1 MCLKKGLK
9 DNVSYLCR
17 MGTFVCEKC
26 EYSTSNRTHYERHCT
41 TSKHLKKIS
50 GEPESAKLTLHMYEI
65 LELKYQHE
73 LEKNAMQTNFINL
86 FAGTIN
92 KKAPK
97 MPVMDT
103 SGSVG
108 SDEEQEQEP
117 EQPPEPKL
125 KKEPDWIPEHT
136 INEIIEHYDSQFT
149 YPLIDKCKKY
159 DELLEKD
166 VKDYA
171 QYIDEELGDKD
182 EQNKFINHFTCDSFQ
197 FTLFKDC
204 MKMAL
209 SNKVSV
215 QCFDEQLRKFLKNK
229 LSQEKVIKVLDANRS
244 KFYMYGEKDNKKKW
258 LDTNDSYELLKDFI
272 NDIHSEC
279 IHQGSVFN
287 HLYVDHPEFERVLNA
302 YNMHDKLET
311 FINKLLKEL

>member
-1 MCLKKGLK
+1 MAQKNEK
-9 DNVSYLCR
+9 VRIYE
-17 MGTFVCEKC
+17 CEKC
-26 EYSTSNRTHYERHCT
+26 KFETCKKTDFMRHL
-41 TSKHLKKIS
+41 SSKKHLKNEKNENDDIDS
-50 GEPESAKLTLHMYEI
+50 NV
-65 LELKYQHE
+65 LELRMRLEMAEKIAEKDKEMIE
-73 LEKNAMQTNFINL
+73 LQKHMLNL

-97 MPVMDT
+97 IPVMDT
-103 SGSVG
+103 SGNVV
-108 SDEEQEQEP
+108 SDEEQEPEP

-125 KKEPDWIPEHT
+125 KKEPEWIPEHT

-149 YPLIDKCKKY
+149 YPLIQHYKKY
-159 DELLEKD
+159 DEDSEKD
-166 VKDYA
+166 IKDYA
-171 QYIDEELGDKD
+171 TYIDEELGDRD
-182 EQNKFINHFTCDSFQ
+182 EQNKFINQFTCDSFQ

-209 SNKVSV
+209 SNKVTV

-229 LSQEKVIKVLDANRS
+229 LSQEKIIKVLDANRA
-244 KFYMYGEKDNKKKW
+244 KFYMYGEKENKKKW

-287 HLYVDHPEFERVLNA
+287 HLYVDHPEFEKVLNA
-302 YNMHDKLET
+302 YNMHDKVET